1 MTPFRKC
8 LTLLALLFAIG
19 QCGSQGAAANREL
32 TVQVLNVDK
41 KRDGPVD
48 LKVQLRIA
56 HDPTISIKVECLH
69 WTLGTG
75 DWLMRVLG
83 VESTTRE
90 PGTMV
95 KQVTQLVADSV
106 PLVEGT
112 LRRDYVPHPLRSIHL
127 VDTNMP
133 VAFMAP
139 IYGAIAAQMNRLGS
153 GPKTIYDRRVG
164 RMIQAAFD
172 DNDSIRSIRKRLE
185 EQGFVVYATHQELV
199 GIRRNLDGK
208 TWKSVA
214 AEPAAGLESGAASV
228 CILIRRK
235 QEK

>member
-1 MTPFRKC
+1 MTPLRKC
-8 LTLLALLFAIG
+8 LAVLALLFAIG
-19 QCGSQGAAANREL
+19 QCGSHGAATNREL

-48 LKVQLRIA
+48 LKVELRVA
-56 HDPTISIKVECLH
+56 RDATTSIKVECLH
-69 WTLGTG
+69 LTLGTG

-90 PGTMV
+90 PGTVV

-106 PLVEGT
+106 PLVEAT
-112 LRRDYVPHPLRSIHL
+112 LRRDFGPHSLRSIHL

-139 IYGAIAAQMNRLGS
+139 IYGAVAAQMNRLSS
-153 GPKTIYDRRVG
+153 GPETFIDRRIG

-172 DNDSIRSIRKRLE
+172 DNDLVRSIRKRLE
-185 EQGFVVYATHQELV
+185 EQGFVVEVTHTELTV
-199 GIRRNLDGK
+199 IRRNLAGK
-208 TWKSVA
+208 TWKNIA
-214 AEPAAGLESGAASV
+214 AEPAAGLEPGAASV
-228 CILIRRK
+228 WFLIRRK